1 MRFEKLTNRLQ
12 AAMGEAQSLA
22 LTLDHQFI
30 EPEHMLSA
38 LLQQQGGSAQ
48 SLLVQAGADMPM
60 LQTQLSKRLNNM
72 AKVANDSGDVHF
84 GSGLSRLF
92 NQAEKTAGKLGDQFV
107 SSEQLILALVQDKN
121 GVGGLLAKAGVKTAK
136 LTQAIDKLR
145 GGDQVNSQGAEEERQ
160 ALDKFTINLTEL
172 AAAGKLDPVIGRDD
186 EIRRAIQVLQRRT
199 KNNPVMIGEP
209 GVGKTAI
216 VEGLAQRIING
227 EVPEGLL
234 GKQVLSLSKHC

>member
-107 SSEQLILALVQDKN
+107 SSEQLILALVQD
-121 GVGGLLAKAGVKTAK
+121 
-136 LTQAIDKLR
+136 
-145 GGDQVNSQGAEEERQ
+145 
-160 ALDKFTINLTEL
+160 
-172 AAAGKLDPVIGRDD
+172 
-186 EIRRAIQVLQRRT
+186 RRL
-199 KNNPVMIGEP
+199 
-209 GVGKTAI
+209 
-216 VEGLAQRIING
+216 
-227 EVPEGLL
+227 
-234 GKQVLSLSKHC
+234 